1 MFHLKAKSIGP
12 LKQLLSAVSV
22 LTDEVTLEMTPTG
35 IHVRVM
41 DPSRVAMVDAVWPKG
56 IFEEYVCPEKI
67 RVGVNLAELSKLLKR
82 GAKDD
87 SVEFEWSKDTGKFK
101 VSIKNSSTSYS
112 SAVSRSWTLPS
123 LEPVEEEVPEPK
135 LSFKTKVKME
145 TSMFQQVMEDVTT
158 VSNHVKV
165 FVNNEGQMQI
175 IGQGDLMS
183 AAITLTKD
191 QGLLEVDGAEELHV
205 VSSNIFVTEIA
216 KAVKPNSIMTLE
228 LATDMPLKFTFSGFL
243 EEPTEDS
250 RLVYYVAPR
259 IETDNK

>member
-1 MFHLKAKSIGP
+1 MEQRHGQI
-12 LKQLLSAVSV
+12 QSV
-22 LTDEVTLEMTPTG
+22 NQEQ
-35 IHVRVM
+35 
-41 DPSRVAMVDAVWPKG
+41 
-56 IFEEYVCPEKI
+56 F
-67 RVGVNLAELSKLLKR
+67 N
-82 GAKDD
+82 
-87 SVEFEWSKDTGKFK
+87 F
-101 VSIKNSSTSYS
+101 SYS

-145 TSMFQQVMEDVTT
+145 TAMFQQVMEDVTT
-158 VSNHVKV
+158 VSDHVKV
-165 FVNNEGQMQI
+165 SVNNEGQMQI

-243 EEPTEDS
+243 EEPTENN
-250 RLVYYVAPR
+250 RLLYYVAPR